1 MEYQSANNY
10 GKLKYVH
17 ISMITAAITLPLI
30 PVLTV
35 YWVGGYGIS
44 LVLNYSCI
52 PSAGSAH
59 LYGLMI
65 PMLVCGVITLSILIL
80 IASEIGKKVSIII
93 ITIQSY

>member
-52 PSAGSAH
+52 PSAG
-59 LYGLMI
+59 LPTYMD
-65 PMLVCGVITLSILIL
+65 
-80 IASEIGKKVSIII
+80 
-93 ITIQSY
+93 